1 MMQDQIGRRLHQD
14 DALDVNKFRMTLKV
28 WLTATGKVNR
38 VEILHTAGNSEI
50 DSRVRED
57 IATMEPM
64 PEAPAPEMPQPVIVR
79 VGARPVGE
87 S

>member
-1 MMQDQIGRRLHQD
+1 M
-14 DALDVNKFRMTLKV
+14 
-28 WLTATGKVNR
+28 NR
-38 VEILHTAGNSEI
+38 VEVLHTAGNAEI

-79 VGARPVGE
+79 VGARPVSE